1 MIEMSGV
8 TKKNSLMTLNLF
20 DKMLSSIWIPSLN
33 LNLKINILQ
42 INQKDILY
50 YVTHNIQ
57 YICIDINIFFIT
69 NNLVLNKTYLSHK
82 GISIRKKM

>member
-1 MIEMSGV
+1 MSGV

-57 YICIDINIFFIT
+57 YICIDIN
-69 NNLVLNKTYLSHK
+69 LV
-82 GISIRKKM
+82 

>member
-1 MIEMSGV
+1 MLLEMSGV

-57 YICIDINIFFIT
+57 CICIDI
-69 NNLVLNKTYLSHK
+69 NLVLNKTYLSHK